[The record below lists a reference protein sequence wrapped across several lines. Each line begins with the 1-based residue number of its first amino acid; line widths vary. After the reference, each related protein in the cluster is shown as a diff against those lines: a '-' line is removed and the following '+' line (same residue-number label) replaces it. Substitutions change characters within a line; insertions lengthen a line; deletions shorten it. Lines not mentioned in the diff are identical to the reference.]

1 MMRVVT
7 LEEVVR
13 NRFSFYVVLFI
24 LYIILSFSFHIFFN
38 LNFGDIHKMRV
49 FVAKKTTLTVFV
61 ENLIRL

>member
-7 LEEVVR
+7 LEEIVR

-24 LYIILSFSFHIFFN
+24 LYIILSFLFN